1 MSEVTYMADIADQ
14 VKKFWS
20 PIAVN
25 SLKQDTHLAALVNKE
40 YQGQIMEEGD
50 TVYVSELQDMVA
62 TRKGTGDNTFDSQK
76 VKFERVAI
84 QANQTITAAIEIP
97 SLVNLQSQVRLEKSS
112 IRQQMINALE
122 IAVNDYLY
130 SFVSR
135 TSPIAALRVGSV
147 SSFDFAALS
156 NLKKLASKNKWSKA
170 EQWYLMLDP
179 NYHAELSNN
188 SVATSADYGNV
199 KPIINGQFTE
209 KRQNFNIIEDNSDG
223 LTRSLAGGV
232 GNDDA
237 GLAFIPS
244 FLNFVMA
251 ESVTF
256 KLSDLHAVKQHG
268 FLLSAHIICGSALG
282 VNAAKKHAIV
292 YNS

>member
-1 MSEVTYMADIADQ
+1 MSEVTYLADVADL

-25 SLKQDTHLAALVNKE
+25 SLKQDTHLASLVSKE
-40 YQGQIMEEGD
+40 YQGEIKEEGD

-62 TRKGTGDNTFDSQK
+62 TRKGSGDNTFESQK
-76 VKFERVAI
+76 VKYNRVGIVAD
-84 QANQTITAAIEIP
+84 QTITAAIEIP
-97 SLVNLQSQVRLEKSS
+97 SLVNLESQIKVENSA
-112 IRQQMINALE
+112 IRQQMITAIE
-122 IAVNDYLY
+122 VAVNDYLY
-130 SFVSR
+130 GLVSR
-135 TSPIAALRVGSV
+135 TTPIAALRVSGV
-147 SSFDFAALS
+147 SDFNFAALS

-188 SVATSADYGNV
+188 SVATSADYGNT

-237 GLAFIPS
+237 GLAFLPS

-251 ESVTF
+251 EQVAF

-268 FLLSAHIICGSALG
+268 FLLSAHIICGAALG
-282 VNAAKKHAIV
+282 NNAAKKHAVI